1 MGPATGL
8 GHNSAVYMIE
18 AQIAHILSVMR
29 LGERKWGKPVM
40 PKREAQDAF
49 FADVQRRMAGTVWVK
64 GGCQSWYLLGG
75 RSNYT
80 LWPGHSFS
88 YRRRVK
94 NARASEY
101 QPVDLP
107 G

>member
-1 MGPATGL
+1 
-8 GHNSAVYMIE
+8 
-18 AQIAHILSVMR
+18 
-29 LGERKWGKPVM
+29 
-40 PKREAQDAF
+40 
-49 FADVQRRMAGTVWVK
+49 MAGTVCVK

-75 RSNYT
+75 RDNYT

-88 YRRRVK
+88 YRRRMK
-94 NARASEY
+94 KAHASDY